1 MQKNSY
7 HLDIERMKNY
17 ENFAQVFAAFV
28 DKEELPPNVTPTQQ
42 TLDLINCYHRE
53 IKQNSEHITHCTTIA
68 DIDQA
73 FTDNKIAAMLSI
85 EGGEA
90 LGGDLDNLQKFHD
103 LGVKVITLTWNHD
116 NELGC
121 GILGGTGGL
130 TDFGKAVVREMNL
143 LGMIIDVSH
152 LNEAGFWDVIKLSQ
166 TPVIASHSNA
176 RAQCAHPRNLTDKQ
190 TAALIDMRGCIG
202 INLYTDFLSDSNAAI
217 DDVSRHI
224 EHFEKRGARS
234 IIGLGCDLDGVD
246 KLPAGIDG
254 VQDLAK
260 IPLTDDITFCNF
272 YNFLAKNLDF
282 C

>member
-1 MQKNSY
+1 MQK
-7 HLDIERMKNY
+7 Y

-28 DKEELPPNVTPTQQ
+28 DKEELPPNVKPTGRA
-42 TLDLINCYHRE
+42 LDLIETYHRE
-53 IKQNSEHITHCTTIA
+53 IEQNSEHITHCTTTA
-68 DIDQA
+68 DIDNA
-73 FTDNKIAAMLSI
+73 FAHGKIAAMLSI

-90 LGGDLDNLQKFHD
+90 LGGDLDNLEKFHNM
-103 LGVKVITLTWNHD
+103 GVKLITLTWNYD
-116 NELGC
+116 NELAC

-130 TDFGKAVVREMNL
+130 TDFGKTVVREMNC

-190 TAALIDMRGCIG
+190 ITALVDMRGCIG
-202 INLYTDFLSDSNAAI
+202 INLYTGFLSDTTAAI
-217 DDVSRHI
+217 DDISRHI
-224 EHFEKRGARS
+224 EHFEKLGARS
-234 IIGLGCDLDGVD
+234 ILGLGCDLDGVD
-246 KLPAGIDG
+246 KLPAEIDG

-260 IPLTDDITFCNF
+260 IPLPDDIAFRNF

-282 C
+282 CQKI